1 MFVTE
6 RFFGTVSVQLFFSNF
21 YIWFIVFLTCKR
33 LLYILDT
40 DSVLDIYFAKSFSC
54 SMAGF
59 FIFLTVPFKEK
70 KKNNMHYFLIED
82 SSDYTV
88 DP

>member
-1 MFVTE
+1 
-6 RFFGTVSVQLFFSNF
+6 
-21 YIWFIVFLTCKR
+21 
-33 LLYILDT
+33 
-40 DSVLDIYFAKSFSC
+40 
-54 SMAGF
+54 MAGF